1 MRLKMDENKKEGID
15 ALLTDV
21 EEAEEDVG
29 YIKPDIELK
38 LPPAKRRE
46 CRDIV
51 QEIKRFGVT
60 GQRQLLYL
68 IYLLSLEVEDRET
81 MQALVGACKQGRKDL
96 TVENKLIIP
105 E

>member
-1 MRLKMDENKKEGID
+1 MDENQKEGID
-15 ALLTDV
+15 AFLTDI
-21 EEAEEDVG
+21 EEVDEDVG

-46 CRDIV
+46 CREIV
-51 QEIKRFGVT
+51 QEIKKFGVT

-68 IYLLSLEVEDRET
+68 IYLLSLEVEDRDT
-81 MQALVGACKQGRKDL
+81 MQALVDACKQGRKDL
-96 TVENKLIIP
+96 SEESKLIIP